1 MPFTADIMKAMLN
14 PVRMRIIQHLILHPT
29 ATSGEIAAALSDVP
43 KATLYRH
50 IKKLAQLEL
59 LQVAEERP
67 VRGSVERVYRLAPNP
82 QWHGSEEELEQMH
95 QGLFAILLGIM
106 GDFERYFAQ
115 QPPPDPAKGDIALT
129 TSTLM
134 LTDGEMRQLSVEM
147 GKILGPLVQNGPAPG
162 RKARKLTFIITPA
175 EASAAPPEGRE
186 KEEPPC

>member
-1 MPFTADIMKAMLN
+1 MQFTADTMKAMLN
-14 PVRMRIIQHLILHPT
+14 PVRMRIVQHLILHPT
-29 ATSGEIAAALSDVP
+29 ATSGEIAAALCDVP

-59 LQVAEERP
+59 LQVVEERP
-67 VRGSVERVYRLAPNP
+67 VRGSVERVYRLAPSP
-82 QWHGSEEELEQMH
+82 PWHGSGEELEQMH

-106 GDFERYFAQ
+106 GDFERYFAE

-134 LTDGEMRQLSVEM
+134 LTDDELRRLSMEM
-147 GKILGPLVQNGPAPG
+147 GKVLGPLVENGPAPG

-175 EASAAPPEGRE
+175 ETPTASPAGGE
-186 KEEPPC
+186 KEETPC